1 MKPANEI
8 AFVFFPRLLDPRVS
22 IVSFLVYAPLSFS
35 LLFFPI
41 FFFFVFLFFLFY
53 FLYAS
58 IIFYE
63 IDLLTRVQEERTRG
77 VFSHALIYT
86 LLD

>member
-22 IVSFLVYAPLSFS
+22 IVSFLVYSPLSFS

-41 FFFFVFLFFLFY
+41 FFFVFLFFLFY